1 MPVNKNSVTN
11 IAGYKFEQIK
21 NAVDLI
27 SVYQQ
32 KCEELGLKGT
42 MLISKN
48 GINFSLAGTQQAT
61 EEIIA
66 FLEEDS
72 RFLNIPLKVTYSETQ
87 PFRRMKVR
95 LKKEIISL
103 GRDDIDP
110 RELTGEYVTPQE
122 LLSIYENNEDVVVLD
137 TRNEYETRVGIFE
150 NAVDLQLDTFR
161 DFPKAIEQLPEG
173 YKDKQIVMYCTGGIR
188 CETASA
194 VLRSR
199 GVKGHVVQLSG
210 GIHRYLES
218 FPGSKSLYLG
228 KNFVFDARRTDGLIG
243 KGSVGRCDRCG
254 VQHDEYFDETQ
265 SKERICC
272 HICKVLVLICPSCE
286 NSKMPFYCDEHAVW
300 RSASTEWVEKR
311 ISSLHVELKR
321 LQKTL
326 KKDRERSIKSVHKDL
341 EYCEAWL
348 RNYSS

>member
-1 MPVNKNSVTN
+1 MSVNKKSVTN
-11 IAGYKFEQIK
+11 IAGYKFEHIK

-32 KCEELGLKGT
+32 KCEELGLKGS

-61 EEIIA
+61 DTIIA
-66 FLEEDS
+66 FLEEDD

-137 TRNEYETRVGIFE
+137 TRNEYETRVGLFE
-150 NAVDLQLDTFR
+150 NALDLQLDTFR

-173 YKDKQIVMYCTGGIR
+173 YKDKKIVMYCTGGIR
-188 CETASA
+188 CEKASA
-194 VLRSR
+194 VMLKAGFKDVKQLEG
-199 GVKGHVVQLSG
+199 GVLDYFKETG
-210 GIHRYLES
+210 GKYWN
-218 FPGSKSLYLG
+218 GDC
-228 KNFVFDARRTDGLIG
+228 FVFDERVALDKQLNET
-243 KGSVGRCDRCG
+243 
-254 VQHDEYFDETQ
+254 EYIYCY
-265 SKERICC
+265 ICREP
-272 HICKVLVLICPSCE
+272 L
-286 NSKMPFYCDEHAVW
+286 
-300 RSASTEWVEKR
+300 SAEEK
-311 ISSLHVELKR
+311 SSLDFK
-321 LQKTL
+321 
-326 KKDRERSIKSVHKDL
+326 IN
-341 EYCEAWL
+341 EYCP
-348 RNYSS
+348 YCIKTTV